1 MPASELVGV
10 KRGQVLLVAATIAAL
25 AVVAA
30 IVVVFFAPWPDGNH
44 QEAVQVARSAGVPA
58 GVTPGPPQ

>member
-1 MPASELVGV
+1 
-10 KRGQVLLVAATIAAL
+10 VLLVAAVFAAL

-30 IVVVFFAPWPDGNH
+30 VVVVFVAPWPDANH
-44 QEAVQVARSAGVPA
+44 RDAVQVARSAGVPA